1 MPERLRNLMGL
12 FKRKNGFSA
21 EEIITMVNA
30 MNENKL
36 TEITLQERG
45 RTLTIKR
52 SQDSN
57 NNNDSTITVSEKTPD
72 TVDQR
77 DKTLKAITSPAVGI
91 FHLSPNAGSAHFV
104 SEGQVIEPGQV
115 VGMIETLK
123 VMSEVKSDSHG
134 RVASIEVKNG
144 DMVEFGQTLLLY
156 EVID

>member
-1 MPERLRNLMGL
+1 MGL

-30 MNENKL
+30 MDENQL

-52 SQDSN
+52 SQGSN
-57 NNNDSTITVSEKTPD
+57 NNDDDSTVTVSEKA
-72 TVDQR
+72 VGSIDQQ
-77 DKTLKAITSPAVGI
+77 DKTLKAVTSPAVGI
-91 FHLSPNAGSAHFV
+91 FHLSPNSGSAHFI

-156 EVID
+156 EVLD

>member
-1 MPERLRNLMGL
+1 MGF

-30 MNENKL
+30 MDENKL

-52 SQDSN
+52 SQNSN
-57 NNNDSTITVSEKTPD
+57 HNHDDTITVTEKMPGKVESEE
-72 TVDQR
+72 
-77 DKTLKAITSPAVGI
+77 KTLKAITSPAVGI
-91 FHLSPNAGSAHFV
+91 FHLSPNSGSAHFV

-115 VGMIETLK
+115 VGLIETLK

-134 RVASIEVKNG
+134 RVASIEVNNG

-156 EVID
+156 EVTD